1 MTKQSCE
8 EKSEPKIARLVDQSY
23 EDSSDSEDDTA
34 SVGEHEENDFL
45 HVSEI
50 DFSMF
55 P

>member
-1 MTKQSCE
+1 
-8 EKSEPKIARLVDQSY
+8 VDQCYS
-23 EDSSDSEDDTA
+23 DSSDSDDDTA
-34 SVGEHEENDFL
+34 SVGDPQENDFV

>member
-8 EKSEPKIARLVDQSY
+8 DKNEPKIARLVDQSY
-23 EDSSDSEDDTA
+23 ADSSDSEDDTP
-34 SVGEHEENDFL
+34 SEGEPEENDFV

>member
-1 MTKQSCE
+1 MTKESCE
-8 EKSEPKIARLVDQSY
+8 EKCEPKIARLVDQSY
-23 EDSSDSEDDTA
+23 SDSSDSEDDTP
-34 SVGEHEENDFL
+34 SEEDPEPNDFV